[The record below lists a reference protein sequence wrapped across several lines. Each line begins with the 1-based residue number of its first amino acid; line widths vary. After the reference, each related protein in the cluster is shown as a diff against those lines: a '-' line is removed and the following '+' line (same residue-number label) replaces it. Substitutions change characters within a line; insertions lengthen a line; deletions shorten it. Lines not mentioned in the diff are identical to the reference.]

1 MTRKRLYRIFL
12 AILIMGIFFARTTAV
27 SLAINP
33 DGTSNETGN
42 DDKPRGPANPDGDDS
57 DPAPSN
63 TPDPDDGDDT
73 VPEGYD
79 PEPSGTPDPN
89 DYWDTV
95 PEGAD
100 STPSGTPSQAP
111 TQAAQ
116 QVQPATSN
124 ETQSYDNSSS
134 SDDSTYTAPADTT
147 ATEAP
152 TEAPMLIATKAPEA
166 TKKAEPTAVPTY
178 DSSKPVV
185 AQPKMV
191 IEKVKNEGLTNAVTQ
206 IWSDMSDKEKTVVEV
221 GGGLIGADVIYNSVV
236 KRIIKSS
243 KLKKGK
249 KLGKKGVKA
258 GKKFEKPDFD
268 SDPKKILTCLR
279 ASKST
284 EELQEMLKEKK
295 FVSEKFANFNSL
307 DELPELLENEKCD
320 AVIIDIDS
328 TKEYEEFKT
337 FLDTMKK
344 ADDDRAFAL
353 IVDDSI
359 SPEIAESLK
368 SLKKEKG
375 ISGFVKSSASKE
387 VKLINLVLPLYK
399 PKFDGE
405 NALEVVGGI
414 ADALGIPYVS
424 NIIDVSLSGKEIVET
439 VKEGNMNIS
448 DKATVIGE
456 LASILGFDQV
466 EEVTKLVTNVNS
478 VKNLAQ
484 TATSLGSKSAAADAP
499 APDDTVNS

>member
-1 MTRKRLYRIFL
+1 MTRKRLYRIVL
-12 AILIMGIFFARTTAV
+12 AILIMGIFFARTSAV

-73 VPEGYD
+73 VPEGYG
-79 PEPSGTPDPN
+79 PEHSGTPDPN

-134 SDDSTYTAPADTT
+134 SDASSYTAPAATT

-152 TEAPMLIATKAPEA
+152 TEAPMLIATKASEA
-166 TKKAEPTAVPTY
+166 AKKAEPTAVPTY

-191 IEKVKNEGLTNAVTQ
+191 IEKVKNEGLTNAVPQ

-249 KLGKKGVKA
+249 KLGKKGFLKTRSV
-258 GKKFEKPDFD
+258 
-268 SDPKKILTCLR
+268 
-279 ASKST
+279 
-284 EELQEMLKEKK
+284 ML
-295 FVSEKFANFNSL
+295 
-307 DELPELLENEKCD
+307 
-320 AVIIDIDS
+320 
-328 TKEYEEFKT
+328 
-337 FLDTMKK
+337 
-344 ADDDRAFAL
+344 
-353 IVDDSI
+353 
-359 SPEIAESLK
+359 
-368 SLKKEKG
+368 
-375 ISGFVKSSASKE
+375 
-387 VKLINLVLPLYK
+387 
-399 PKFDGE
+399 
-405 NALEVVGGI
+405 
-414 ADALGIPYVS
+414 
-424 NIIDVSLSGKEIVET
+424 
-439 VKEGNMNIS
+439 
-448 DKATVIGE
+448 
-456 LASILGFDQV
+456 
-466 EEVTKLVTNVNS
+466 
-478 VKNLAQ
+478 
-484 TATSLGSKSAAADAP
+484 
-499 APDDTVNS
+499 